1 MKELFNKIK
10 ISTWPLIFLLV
21 ALSLVFLLFLMAE
34 KYIYTIIIFGIIIF
48 VSFKMKIP
56 KFSLVL
62 FILSMISKLLA
73 IILINPPIESDFL
86 VMYQASKLLRVGDLS
101 YTNLDYF
108 IKWGYQVGHVF
119 YQAMLLKI
127 CNSIFFLKIVNCLAL
142 SGTTLLIY
150 LIVKELLNEKAAK
163 FTSLAYMF
171 YLHPVLLT
179 TVLTN
184 QHVPTFLFFLAL
196 YLTIRKDFFKNNQ
209 ILKYII
215 TGTLIGIGNIM
226 RPEGIIFI
234 LTIIAYLLFI
244 CYKSEKFKTG
254 LLRVLALV
262 LSYIIITKVCS
273 FAFESFNLSKN
284 GLNNQDPLWKFV
296 LGTNYESKG
305 RYSEDDLIY
314 LMNREKELTIIKN
327 RTIKN
332 PLQFSKL
339 MVIKAKSFWLDNN
352 LYWSND
358 YLNSKNITI
367 FSKQVSGKKI
377 NEYLN
382 AINEQVYTVVFIL
395 ALIGLF
401 SLIKNKYDKRVNLF
415 IILLSA
421 YFVVYLLIEIMNRYT
436 YTPRVA
442 IFILAGIGIE
452 YLSSNFKSKNKKKYL
467 NKKNS

>member
-1 MKELFNKIK
+1 MKSFFNKIK
-10 ISTWPLIFLLV
+10 ISTWPLIFLLL
-21 ALSLVFLLFLMAE
+21 ALSLVFLLFLIAE

-48 VSFKMKIP
+48 VSFKIKVP

-62 FILSMISKLLA
+62 FILSMLSKLLA
-73 IILINPPIESDFL
+73 IMLIKPPIESDFL

-101 YTNLDYF
+101 YTDLDYF

-142 SGTTLLIY
+142 SGTTVLIY
-150 LIVKELLNEKAAK
+150 LIVKDLLNEKVAK
-163 FTSLAYMF
+163 ASSLAYMF

-196 YLTIRKDFFKNNQ
+196 YL
-209 ILKYII
+209 II
-215 TGTLIGIGNIM
+215 IGNIM

-234 LTIIAYLLFI
+234 LSIIAYLLCI
-244 CYKSEKFKTG
+244 CYKSEKFKTIF
-254 LLRVLALV
+254 LKSLV
-262 LSYIIITKVCS
+262 LILSYTIITKGCS
-273 FAFESFNLSKN
+273 FAFETFNLSKN
-284 GLNNQDPLWKFV
+284 GLDNQDPLWKFV
-296 LGTNYESKG
+296 LGTNYESRG
-305 RYSEDDLIY
+305 RYSEADLIY
-314 LMNREKELTIIKN
+314 LMNRKQELEVIKE

-339 MVIKAKSFWLDNN
+339 MAIKAKTFWADNN

-358 YLNSKNITI
+358 YLNNENITI
-367 FSKQVSGKKI
+367 FSKKMSGEKV

-382 AINEQVYTVVFIL
+382 AINEQVYIVVFIL
-395 ALIGLF
+395 AIIGLF
-401 SLIKNKYDKRVNLF
+401 PLIKNKYDKRVNLF

-442 IFILAGIGIE
+442 IFILAAIGID
-452 YLSSNFKSKNKKKYL
+452 YLSKQIKNIKKCL
-467 NKKNS
+467 N